1 MLSDGRL
8 RAAGPTAEVITEAM
22 VARTYAVRAR
32 IEPCRRGC
40 PQLIVDGPLHD
51 AMGRDIRAA

>member
-1 MLSDGRL
+1 ML
-8 RAAGPTAEVITEAM
+8 AG
-22 VARTYAVRAR
+22 TYAVRAR

-51 AMGRDIRAA
+51 EMGRDIRAA